1 MSALNLTEHLGALN
15 TPTLMIAGSGD
26 GLLTANLQDFQRL
39 PNADLAV
46 LSRVGHEVAVHA
58 PDAVAEA
65 IDKFM
70 TYGPT
75 APKTAPG
82 VTETPAGP
90 RSRPSGWG
98 ARFYPG

>member
-1 MSALNLTEHLGALN
+1 
-15 TPTLMIAGSGD
+15 
-26 GLLTANLQDFQRL
+26 LQDYQRL

-75 APKTAPG
+75 APKQ
-82 VTETPAGP
+82 
-90 RSRPSGWG
+90 PS
-98 ARFYPG
+98 A